1 MNGPTDLKG
10 HELFTSLSMEGVQ
23 RINEVSEVKAFKAG
37 ESIFEP
43 HQEAKNLYILL
54 DGLVALRF
62 PAKEDAFSAGLV
74 RIEKDDLIGAG
85 ALLGSAHYISQA
97 YCVQD
102 SKVLSI
108 DGEKLRDILEE
119 DRITGFDV
127 TVKIAQAYFE
137 RYIFIMQ
144 KIQNIFA

>member
-23 RINEVSEVKAFKAG
+23 RINEVSEVKEFKAG

-43 HQEAKNLYILL
+43 NQQAKNLYILL
-54 DGLVALRF
+54 EGLVALRF
-62 PAKEDAFSAGLV
+62 PAKEDAFSAGLI

-85 ALLGSAHYISQA
+85 ALLGTPRYISQA
-97 YCVQD
+97 YCVED
-102 SKVLSI
+102 SKVLVI
-108 DGEKLRDILEE
+108 DGQKLRDILEE

-127 TVKIAQAYFE
+127 IVKIAQAYFE
-137 RYIFIMQ
+137 RYIYIMQ

>member
-1 MNGPTDLKG
+1 M
-10 HELFTSLSMEGVQ
+10 
-23 RINEVSEVKAFKAG
+23 R
-37 ESIFEP
+37 
-43 HQEAKNLYILL
+43 
-54 DGLVALRF
+54 
-62 PAKEDAFSAGLV
+62 
-74 RIEKDDLIGAG
+74 
-85 ALLGSAHYISQA
+85 YISQA

-102 SKVLSI
+102 SKVLAI
-108 DGEKLRDILEE
+108 DGQKLRDILEE

>member
-23 RINEVSEVKAFKAG
+23 KINEISEVKEFKAG
-37 ESIFEP
+37 ESIFQP
-43 HQEAKNLYILL
+43 NQEAKNLYILL

-85 ALLGSAHYISQA
+85 ALLGTASYINQA

-102 SKVLSI
+102 SKVLAI
-108 DGEKLRDILEE
+108 DGRKLRDILEE

-127 TVKIAQAYFE
+127 TMKIAQAYFE
-137 RYIFIMQ
+137 RYISIMQ